1 MIIQASYDG
10 KKILLNTDYIVDV
23 WDIDKPVVSAYVLD
37 DERGEYKI
45 EQKELQKW
53 IENQNNPQ
61 EYIFKMKNNNTEEG

>member
-61 EYIFKMKNNNTEEG
+61 EYIFKMKNNNTAEG